1 MKRRTSE
8 DESEQAQKIAPA
20 QAQEEVEPE
29 AEEEVSPELV
39 AMIGALSPALNAAVA
54 SGDAGQVRGII
65 QQYDDYV
72 DEMYSDDVNYSI
84 TPNIETHLD
93 HLGAYAHLLG
103 FHAICDIFHHEECE
117 LSQVQDQDV
126 AEVQDQGVAEEAF
139 PEFVARIEALSP
151 ALNVAVAAGDADQVR
166 GIIQQYDDHVT
177 EIYSEHEGY
186 DFTPTIQTQ
195 LEVLGERAHL
205 LGFHEIC
212 SILYYDECD
221 VAVEEIGVVADHGA
235 IEY

>member
-29 AEEEVSPELV
+29 AEEEVFPELV
-39 AMIGALSPALNAAVA
+39 AMIGALSPALNA
-54 SGDAGQVRGII
+54 
-65 QQYDDYV
+65 
-72 DEMYSDDVNYSI
+72 
-84 TPNIETHLD
+84 
-93 HLGAYAHLLG
+93 
-103 FHAICDIFHHEECE
+103 
-117 LSQVQDQDV
+117 
-126 AEVQDQGVAEEAF
+126 
-139 PEFVARIEALSP
+139 
-151 ALNVAVAAGDADQVR
+151 AVAAGDADQVR

>member
-1 MKRRTSE
+1 
-8 DESEQAQKIAPA
+8 
-20 QAQEEVEPE
+20 
-29 AEEEVSPELV
+29 
-39 AMIGALSPALNAAVA
+39 MIIV
-54 SGDAGQVRGII
+54 II
-65 QQYDDYV
+65 IIII
-72 DEMYSDDVNYSI
+72 I
-84 TPNIETHLD
+84 TTMWWYWI
-93 HLGAYAHLLG
+93 G
-103 FHAICDIFHHEECE
+103 FF
-117 LSQVQDQDV
+117 L
-126 AEVQDQGVAEEAF
+126 
-139 PEFVARIEALSP
+139 
-151 ALNVAVAAGDADQVR
+151 
-166 GIIQQYDDHVT
+166 QQYDDHVT